1 MQNGWPLAPLVF
13 SASKETNPAGDLV
26 LRMMCFKDSALKL
39 LGKHLYCSAEILLLT
54 WVYIIVPNVELGFG
68 VQKLKPPL
76 AKPMIWLPVC
86 KSEGITENRV
96 NARQM
101 NVPRISRFSILQN
114 HSCPDVR

>member
-1 MQNGWPLAPLVF
+1 VQNGWPLAPLVF

-39 LGKHLYCSAEILLLT
+39 LGNTHTALQKSLLLT

-76 AKPMIWLPVC
+76 AKLMIWLPVC
-86 KSEGITENRV
+86 KSEGITENPV
-96 NARQM
+96 NARQTI
-101 NVPRISRFSILQN
+101 VPKISRFLSN
-114 HSCPDVR
+114 VGHVR